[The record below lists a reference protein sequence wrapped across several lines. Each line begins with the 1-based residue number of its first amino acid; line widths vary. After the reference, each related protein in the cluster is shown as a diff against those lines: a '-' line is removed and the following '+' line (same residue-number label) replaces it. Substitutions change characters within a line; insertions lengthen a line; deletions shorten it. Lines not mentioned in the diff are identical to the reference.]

1 MAFYVVYI
9 KEAHPS
15 DGWRMPQN
23 DRAGIDVD
31 QPKSEIERLKV
42 AKTACQALKLS
53 MPCLIDNM
61 LNTTDKVWS
70 GWPDRLFV
78 VGHDGLVA
86 YRGEPGPRGF
96 DPKAWEAA
104 IKTAVEKAPAPKKDE
119 EKADKK
125 ADEPKKDEKPADDKA
140 PGKDGDAKQ

>member
-1 MAFYVVYI
+1 MVYI

-31 QPKSEIERLKV
+31 QPTSEVERLKV
-42 AKTACQALKLS
+42 AQTACKALKLS

-61 LNTTDKVWS
+61 LNTTDRQWS

-78 VGHDGLVA
+78 VGHDGLIA

-104 IKTAVEKAPAPKKDE
+104 IKTAIEKAPPPPKDE
-119 EKADKK
+119 PTKDDAADD
-125 ADEPKKDEKPADDKA
+125 ATKDEADPGRKPEGGGADA
-140 PGKDGDAKQ
+140 GGGDQ